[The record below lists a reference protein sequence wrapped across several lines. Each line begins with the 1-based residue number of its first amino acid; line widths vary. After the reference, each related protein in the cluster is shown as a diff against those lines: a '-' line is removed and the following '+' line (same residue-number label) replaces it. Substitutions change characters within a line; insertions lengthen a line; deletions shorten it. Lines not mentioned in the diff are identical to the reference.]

1 MDLRHARTFVTVVE
15 LGTVSKA
22 ALRLRIAQPALSRQI
37 SALEQELGFK
47 LFDRAGRGLVL
58 TGIALFAVSVL
69 FTLVTLPVEFDA
81 SRRAALALEGGRF
94 LETDEMTGARRVLKA
109 AGFTYVAAAIMAV
122 GQLLYFLLRSGLL
135 GGGRRDD

>member
-1 MDLRHARTFVTVVE
+1 MQRNDE
-15 LGTVSKA
+15 LVIETKNLATDQDGWSFNV
-22 ALRLRIAQPALSRQI
+22 P
-37 SALEQELGFK
+37 
-47 LFDRAGRGLVL
+47 LV
-58 TGIALFAVSVL
+58 GYNQYSVCK
-69 FTLVTLPVEFDA
+69 VCVY
-81 SRRAALALEGGRF
+81 LALEGGRF